1 MGTLRLVRGRMTWSR
16 PLLFLFGLDLFWV
29 VSIFLAPAT
38 IAPGTFAFTVGGA
51 NRVDHWDLYS
61 TDAFN
66 WFAKVIYV
74 LGDAECHQLWYRS
87 LWINGNQMP
96 VDARDTSLY
105 IFGLFGLFWAMMT
118 PPAMAASEGV
128 ANAFPP
134 RMKAWARRLGP
145 VRFTVLA
152 VLLGLL
158 PLAVDGFVQLF
169 QAYTHY
175 ESHNATRILTGA
187 PAGLVVG
194 LLLGMMVKALK
205 QFRVEQE
212 RFRAALRAR
221 PSEAGRP
228 APPSGDSGTGSSTP

>member
-1 MGTLRLVRGRMTWSR
+1 MWAQMKWSR

-38 IAPGTFAFTVGGA
+38 IAPGTFSFTVGRA
-51 NRVDHWDLYS
+51 NVVDHWDLYS

-66 WFAKVIYV
+66 WYAKVVYV

-105 IFGLFGLFWAMMT
+105 IYGLFGLFWAMMT
-118 PPAMAASEGV
+118 PAAITTSAGV
-128 ANAFPP
+128 VNAFPP
-134 RMKAWARRLGP
+134 RVRQWARRVGP
-145 VRFTVLA
+145 VPFTALVVA
-152 VLLGLL
+152 ASLL
-158 PLAVDGFVQLF
+158 PLAVDGFTQLF
-169 QAYTHY
+169 SAYTHY
-175 ESHNATRILTGA
+175 ESTNATRILTGA

-205 QFRVEQE
+205 QFRVEHD
-212 RFRAALRAR
+212 RAR
-221 PSEAGRP
+221 TLASRSSGP
-228 APPSGDSGTGSSTP
+228 APPRETSGTGSSTR